1 MNVIVL
7 IGRMTDTPE
16 KRSTASGVAV
26 TSFTLAVDRRFVPKG
41 EDRKAD
47 FIPCVAWRQAAE
59 FICKHFR
66 KGNKIALRGALETR
80 NYTDKNGNKRT
91 AYEVQVDDAYFCE
104 PKSGGQDQGAAYVP
118 NVDPDE
124 YEEIADDGLPL

>member
-1 MNVIVL
+1 MNIIVL
-7 IGRMTDTPE
+7 IGRLTETPE
-16 KRSTASGVAV
+16 KRSAASGTAV

-59 FICKHFR
+59 FICKHFS

-80 NYTDKNGNKRT
+80 HYTDKSGNKRT
-91 AYEVQVDDAYFCE
+91 AYEVIVEDAYFCE
-104 PKSGGQDQGAAYVP
+104 SKSSSAQPHSVP
-118 NVDPDE
+118 DIDPDE
-124 YEEIADDGLPL
+124 YEEITGDDPF